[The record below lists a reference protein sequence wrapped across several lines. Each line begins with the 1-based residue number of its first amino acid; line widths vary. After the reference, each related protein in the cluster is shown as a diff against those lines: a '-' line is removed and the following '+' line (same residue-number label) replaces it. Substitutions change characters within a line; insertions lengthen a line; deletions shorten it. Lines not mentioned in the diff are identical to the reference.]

1 MMEYVLSGLRT
12 EMVSLQDQLGFMD
25 LDKKNIPPHVWN
37 IIEAGFELFTELE
50 EKLEKVNILATEA
63 QEVAGCLLDAEEEKD
78 SLNEKKP
85 SLDGDTYPSGLAGI
99 KMINE
104 KNP

>member
-1 MMEYVLSGLRT
+1 MTRWKSWQKTPNSHMKPMMEYVLSGLRT
-12 EMVSLQDQLGFMD
+12 EMVSLRGQLGFMD

-63 QEVAGCLLDAEEEKD
+63 QEVVVMLVGC
-78 SLNEKKP
+78 
-85 SLDGDTYPSGLAGI
+85 
-99 KMINE
+99 
-104 KNP
+104 